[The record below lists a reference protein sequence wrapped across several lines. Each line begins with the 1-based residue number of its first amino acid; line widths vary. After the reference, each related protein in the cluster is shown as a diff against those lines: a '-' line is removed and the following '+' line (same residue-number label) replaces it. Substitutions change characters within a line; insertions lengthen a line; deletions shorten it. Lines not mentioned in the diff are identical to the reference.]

1 MRRCKL
7 KLAMAMAVGRRYS
20 WLALRRRPCV
30 AQPTAMNM
38 AAIVL
43 TTVTALVAALPFLPG
58 SHGYGVADFL
68 TAYTDP
74 GVSRIEVT
82 GDVILTSG
90 LPELSRSLT
99 IVGIGTK
106 RPVIDGRGK
115 YSGISMSEFNLTV
128 KNVEFRNLLNSGSS
142 GGGAIYTSGATLVI
156 ESCVFRGNKAR
167 STSGEDNGYGGAVCA
182 HESDFTISRCQ
193 FISNRAGANGGAFQS
208 LGESSGSITD
218 CQFSRNLAGNR
229 GGAVALRPGGV
240 DVRGCTFDGNKAAGD
255 EGAGALS
262 CSEASC
268 VVSNNVFKNN
278 AATSKSGLGG
288 AVRFYAED
296 EGIPALCKGNSFSG
310 NIANG
315 NRSSDN
321 LYIWL
326 VDGGPA
332 EICDAQPPPLTLIE
346 LEGASSVKYNECGR
360 C

>member
-1 MRRCKL
+1 
-7 KLAMAMAVGRRYS
+7 MAMAVGRRYS

-30 AQPTAMNM
+30 AQPAAMNM
-38 AAIVL
+38 AAVVL
-43 TTVTALVAALPFLPG
+43 TTVTAMVAALSFLPG
-58 SHGYGVADFL
+58 SHGYGVTDFL

-90 LPELSRSLT
+90 LPELNRSLT

-115 YSGISMSEFNLTV
+115 YSGISMSGFNLTV

-142 GGGAIYTSGATLVI
+142 GGGAIYTSLATLVI

-167 STSGEDNGYGGAVCA
+167 NTSGETMDTAARYA
-182 HESDFTISRCQ
+182 HRDRM
-193 FISNRAGANGGAFQS
+193 
-208 LGESSGSITD
+208 GESWGSITD
-218 CQFSRNLAGNR
+218 CQFLRNKAGKR
-229 GGAVALRPGGV
+229 GGAVAPRPGVV
-240 DVRGCTFDGNKAAGD
+240 DVKGCTFDGNKAAGD

-262 CSEASC
+262 CSKASC

-278 AATSKSGLGG
+278 AATSMSGLGG
-288 AVRFYAED
+288 AVRFYGAD
-296 EGIPALCKGNSFSG
+296 EGVAALCKGNSFSG

-321 LYIWL
+321 LYVFL
-326 VDGGPA
+326 VEGGVA
-332 EICDAQPPPLTLIE
+332 EICDAQPPPLTLIK
-346 LEGASSVKYNECGR
+346 LEGASSVRYNECGG